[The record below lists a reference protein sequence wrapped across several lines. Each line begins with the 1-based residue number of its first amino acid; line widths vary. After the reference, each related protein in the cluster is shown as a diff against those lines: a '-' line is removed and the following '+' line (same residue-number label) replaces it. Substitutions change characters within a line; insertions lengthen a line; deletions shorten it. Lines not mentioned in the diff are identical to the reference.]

1 MGQGERVNRANV
13 AGVLMRHG
21 VDPDA
26 DADTLTALLAARGWQ
41 ASVEETG
48 RSPAAGPKRYR
59 AVATRPRGVSP
70 YPVHLQQT
78 GRTAAE
84 ALAHVLATVLER
96 SERSDGRG

>member
-1 MGQGERVNRANV
+1 MNRANT
-13 AGVLMRHG
+13 AIVLMRHG

-59 AVATRPRGVSP
+59 AVASRPQGVGR
-70 YPVHLQQT
+70 YPTHLQHT

-84 ALAHVLATVLER
+84 ALASVLATVLER
-96 SERSDGRG
+96 DDGRGERP